1 MGSLNLPNSGN
12 VYIDANIVLYSV
24 DVHPVYFPICL
35 PVWES
40 AQSGAISVVSSEL
53 ILVETLVGPLRSE
66 DALLFERRKSLWDH
80 ENISLLPITRDILM
94 EAARLRAAIPG
105 LKTPDAI
112 HVATAIICKCALFI
126 SNDVGFRRIPNL
138 PLVLLDDVLASN

>member
-1 MGSLNLPNSGN
+1 MGSLKLPNSGN
-12 VYIDANIVLYSV
+12 VYVDANIVLYSV

-105 LKTPDAI
+105 LKTPGR
-112 HVATAIICKCALFI
+112 HPRRHCNNLQMRPLHLKRCRI
-126 SNDVGFRRIPNL
+126 STNPK
-138 PLVLLDDVLASN
+138 PSSCPS